1 VSMTT
6 DEPRS
11 PKLILIVLIGAIAF
25 GGLMTARDEFS
36 GRWARAGIAGV
47 AGGVL
52 GWMLISVRKRDM

>member
-1 VSMTT
+1 MSMIT
-6 DEPRS
+6 DGPGS

-52 GWMLISVRKRDM
+52 GWMLIVVRKRNI